1 MCFLLP
7 VASSICCCRPAH
19 TQGSTHIPELQIAMV
34 NPSGAGD
41 NGIKSYAVP
50 AGQAAPQLFSDSPCT
65 VPVGSSPTP
74 SDACPCTLTGYSG
87 YTESGALYY
96 NY

>member
-1 MCFLLP
+1 MP
-7 VASSICCCRPAH
+7 WHHTSSM
-19 TQGSTHIPELQIAMV
+19 LQIPIV

-41 NGIKSYAVP
+41 NGIQSYAVP
-50 AGQAAPQLFSDSPCT
+50 AGQAAPQLFSDAACS

-74 SDACPCTLTGYSG
+74 SAACPCVLSGYSG

-96 NY
+96 KY

>member
-1 MCFLLP
+1 MLP
-7 VASSICCCRPAH
+7 RMPWHH
-19 TQGSTHIPELQIAMV
+19 TSAMLQIPIV

-41 NGIKSYAVP
+41 NGIQSYAVP
-50 AGQAAPQLFSDSPCT
+50 AGQAAPQLFSEAACS

-74 SDACPCTLTGYSG
+74 SAACPCVLSGYSG

-96 NY
+96 KY